1 MKGTTLVAA
10 VVIAASVVAVPLLL
24 KSNRAASTPGN
35 QSPQAAKGLPR
46 FVDLGTTTCT
56 PCRVLL
62 RNVITDEARHVDYGV
77 VALGDFYPKEI
88 GEKEREKSADQLTA
102 NEWL

>member
-1 MKGTTLVAA
+1 MQIMIEGLALGAFGTIRAA
-10 VVIAASVVAVPLLL
+10 TTEPLL
-24 KSNRAASTPGN
+24 TE
-35 QSPQAAKGLPR
+35 
-46 FVDLGTTTCT
+46 
-56 PCRVLL
+56 LL